1 MKSIVFIILISFLAL
16 NTVSAKVI
24 KKKVVKYRD
33 KQNISFD
40 GLDLEGE
47 ARSPDGQYLLQKSGV
62 DFVPLYK
69 VKNSLKSEIS
79 EMIYLLQ

>member
-1 MKSIVFIILISFLAL
+1 MKATVILFFVLFNCNLAF
-16 NTVSAKVI
+16 SKVI
-24 KKKVVKYRD
+24 KKKVIKYRD
-33 KQNISFD
+33 KQNVSFD
-40 GLDLEGE
+40 GLDLDGE